1 MRFAVK
7 SYAVI
12 IPAKRTYIDYW
23 SSIFCIARF
32 GLHNQA
38 SGKYLVFNT
47 NACRPAVLPEKTTI
61 ERFYLQRRQA
71 GSESYVF
78 YFSGEAGIVI

>member
-7 SYAVI
+7 RYGVV
-12 IPAKRTYIDYW
+12 IPAKRTYIDDW

-38 SGKYLVFNT
+38 SCKYLIFYADPRT
-47 NACRPAVLPEKTTI
+47 PTVLPQKTTI
-61 ERFYLQRRQA
+61 ERFYLYWSQA
-71 GSESYVF
+71 GSESYVP
-78 YFSGEAGIVI
+78 YFSGATGIVI